1 MAAGRRSGAGSD
13 RASLGDKQQMA
24 RYTGPDC
31 KLCRREK
38 TKLFLKGA
46 KCDSPKCPIEI
57 RPYPPGEHGRNR
69 PKEGDYLQQI
79 REKQKARRIYGI
91 LERQFHGYYE
101 EAARKH
107 GRTGETMLQLLERRL
122 DNVVF
127 RAGFAKSRDMARQL
141 VRHGHFTVN
150 GHKVDIPSYRVS
162 ENDIVE
168 VIPKFLELTPF
179 VIARAEAGER
189 TVPPWLE
196 ARAGVPPGACPPA
209 RGVWGD
215 GIPPGPGGSPGGSP
229 PRGKTLRLS
238 YSGRR
243 GRERQCLSLS
253 APRSPRSR

>member
-1 MAAGRRSGAGSD
+1 MAAGRPSGAGSEET
-13 RASLGDKQQMA
+13 ATMA

-38 TKLFLKGA
+38 TKLY
-46 KCDSPKCPIEI
+46 PKCAIET

-91 LERQFHGYYE
+91 LERQFQGYYV

-122 DNVVF
+122 DNVVY

-141 VRHGHFTVN
+141 VRHGHLTVN
-150 GHKVDIPSYRVS
+150 GKKVDIPSYRVS

-168 VIPKFLELTPF
+168 VVAKSRDMTPF
-179 VIARAEAGER
+179 VVAQAEAGER
-189 TVPPWLE
+189 PVPAWLE
-196 ARAGVPPGACPPA
+196 VVSDQMRVLVHSLPARAQIDPQAQEQLIVES
-209 RGVWGD
+209 
-215 GIPPGPGGSPGGSP
+215 SP
-229 PRGKTLRLS
+229 K
-238 YSGRR
+238 
-243 GRERQCLSLS
+243 
-253 APRSPRSR
+253 